1 MVYQERE
8 FYLCSP
14 EPGTPYLYDVYAAA
28 VDKFLPCP
36 HIERIRSDICSIE
49 LVIEGS
55 GDLQVNDRHY
65 ELRPGD
71 AFILHFNEHHS
82 YQPHD
87 PAGWRKPALTFRHG
101 FISQALQQL
110 SLDAVSKI
118 SISPMNLPFI
128 VGLFRQIYMLLQ
140 YRPDGYYEEMTALI
154 TRLLVALAREV
165 QLKNVEHSV
174 PAPLSTAI
182 RFAETHL
189 HENVNVTEMAR
200 AANCSRTHLTRLFKK
215 HIGTSTCKWLNET
228 KMRYARLLLN
238 ETTKPIHVIG
248 EEVGFVDP
256 YQFSA
261 TFHRVVGMS
270 PSQYRKKYRSQSFKE

>member
-1 MVYQERE
+1 MEYMERE

-14 EPGTPYLYDVYAAA
+14 EPGAPYLYDVYAAA
-28 VDKFLPCP
+28 VDKFLPAP
-36 HIERIRSDICSIE
+36 HVERQRSDICSIE

-55 GDLQVNDRHY
+55 GELTVNDATY

-71 AFILHFNEHHS
+71 AFILHFNEFHS
-82 YQPHD
+82 YHPHY
-87 PAGWRKPALTFRHG
+87 AEGWRKPALVFRRG
-101 FISQALQQL
+101 FISQAFQQL
-110 SLDAVSKI
+110 GLDTISKI

-165 QLKNVEHSV
+165 STRSVEHTV

-200 AANCSRTHLTRLFKK
+200 AAKCSRTHLTRLFKK
-215 HIGTSTCKWLNET
+215 HMGTSTCKWLSET

-238 ETTKPIHVIG
+238 ETTKPIHIIG

-270 PSQYRKKYRSQSFKE
+270 PSQYRKKYRALHVEE